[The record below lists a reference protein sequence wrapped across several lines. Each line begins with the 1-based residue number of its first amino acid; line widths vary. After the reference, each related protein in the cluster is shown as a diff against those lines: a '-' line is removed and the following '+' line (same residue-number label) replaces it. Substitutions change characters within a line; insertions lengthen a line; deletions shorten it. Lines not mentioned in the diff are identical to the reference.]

1 MPTETTVLH
10 SSEETNP
17 IVDNLKEKLKAE
29 LKEAEKALVA
39 ANDKIAALGES
50 PSEEDKAKAIDELTK
65 AKAKVDD
72 LKEKLKAAE
81 TTHED
86 GEVVTP
92 SPVVPGAGAV
102 ESPTTGSETHP
113 AQPKE
118 DEGHKPAPTTGG
130 TETHTEEDHGTTETH
145 ETTGT
150 PAPSETHTG
159 TETHTESPAAPA
171 GDHLEETHTETGT
184 PKPPAAHAEEGTHG
198 TTEEKHESKPSADE
212 AALKAKAEAAKAEVE
227 TAKKNLEKAQAKVEE
242 LAKDEH
248 ASEADKAAAA
258 KALVEAKAKVEETTK
273 EAAKA
278 EAAANPANKLG
289 GVALALAS
297 GAYRML

>member
-17 IVDNLKEKLKAE
+17 ILDNLKEKLKAE
-29 LKEAEKALVA
+29 LKEAEKALVD
-39 ANDKIAALGES
+39 ANNKIAALGES
-50 PSEEDKAKAIDELTK
+50 PSEEDKTKAIDELTK

-81 TTHED
+81 GTHED
-86 GEVVTP
+86 GEVTP

-102 ESPTTGSETHP
+102 ESPTTGGSETTP
-113 AQPKE
+113 TKPKE
-118 DEGHKPAPTTGG
+118 DEGHKPAPSTGG
-130 TETHTEEDHGTTETH
+130 TETKPVSPTPGSEEGHGTTETH
-145 ETTGT
+145 EGT
-150 PAPSETHTG
+150 PAG
-159 TETHTESPAAPA
+159 
-171 GDHLEETHTETGT
+171 GETHTETPG
-184 PKPPAAHAEEGTHG
+184 PADHLEDHAAHAEEGTH
-198 TTEEKHESKPSADE
+198 EEKHEAKPSADE
-212 AALKAKAEAAKAEVE
+212 AALKAKAEEAKAKVE
-227 TAKKNLEKAQAKVEE
+227 TAKTDLEKAKAKVEE

-289 GVALALAS
+289 GVAFALAS

>member
-10 SSEETNP
+10 SSEETTP
-17 IVDNLKEKLKAE
+17 ITDNLKEKLKAE
-29 LKEAEKALVA
+29 LKEAEKALVD
-39 ANDKIAALGES
+39 ANNKIAALGES

-81 TTHED
+81 GTHED
-86 GEVVTP
+86 GEVTP

-102 ESPTTGSETHP
+102 ESPTTGSETQP
-113 AQPKE
+113 APPTPAVPSGSE
-118 DEGHKPAPTTGG
+118 EGHTGEG
-130 TETHTEEDHGTTETH
+130 AHGATEEGHGTTETH
-145 ETTGT
+145 ETGT
-150 PAPSETHTG
+150 PGSSETHT
-159 TETHTESPAAPA
+159 PA
-171 GDHLEETHTETGT
+171 GDHLEETHTETES
-184 PKPPAAHAEEGTHG
+184 PKPPAAHAEEGTH
-198 TTEEKHESKPSADE
+198 EETHEAKPSADE

-289 GVALALAS
+289 GVAFALAS

>member
-17 IVDNLKEKLKAE
+17 ILDNLKEKLKAE

-39 ANDKIAALGES
+39 ANEKIAALGES

-81 TTHED
+81 GTHED
-86 GEVVTP
+86 GEVTP

-102 ESPTTGSETHP
+102 ESPTTGGSETTP
-113 AQPKE
+113 TKPKE
-118 DEGHKPAPTTGG
+118 GEGGKPESPTTGG
-130 TETHTEEDHGTTETH
+130 
-145 ETTGT
+145 
-150 PAPSETHTG
+150 S
-159 TETHTESPAAPA
+159 ETHTESPAPA
-171 GDHLEETHTETGT
+171 EGTHEGGTPSTGETHPTGGDHLEDH
-184 PKPPAAHAEEGTHG
+184 AAHAEEGKHEETH
-198 TTEEKHESKPSADE
+198 EEKKPSADE
-212 AALKAKAEAAKAEVE
+212 AALKAKAEEAKAKVE
-227 TAKKNLEKAQAKVEE
+227 TAKTDLEKAQAKVEE

-248 ASEADKAAAA
+248 TSEEDKAKAA
-258 KALVEAKAKVEETTK
+258 KALVDAKAKVEETTK

-289 GVALALAS
+289 GVAFALAS

>member
-17 IVDNLKEKLKAE
+17 ILDNLKEKLKAE

-39 ANDKIAALGES
+39 ANEKIAALGES

-81 TTHED
+81 GTHED
-86 GEVVTP
+86 GEVTP
-92 SPVVPGAGAV
+92 SPVVPGAGVV
-102 ESPTTGSETHP
+102 ESPTTGGSETTP
-113 AQPKE
+113 TKPKE
-118 DEGHKPAPTTGG
+118 DEGHKPAPSTGG
-130 TETHTEEDHGTTETH
+130 TETKPVSPTPGSEEGHGTTETH
-145 ETTGT
+145 EGT
-150 PAPSETHTG
+150 PAG
-159 TETHTESPAAPA
+159 
-171 GDHLEETHTETGT
+171 GETHTETPG
-184 PKPPAAHAEEGTHG
+184 PADHLEDHAAHAEEGTH
-198 TTEEKHESKPSADE
+198 EEKHEAKPSADE
-212 AALKAKAEAAKAEVE
+212 AALKAKAEEAKAKVE
-227 TAKKNLEKAQAKVEE
+227 TAKTDLEKAQAKVEE

-248 ASEADKAAAA
+248 ASEEDKAKAA

-289 GVALALAS
+289 GVAFALAS

>member
-17 IVDNLKEKLKAE
+17 ILDNLKEKLKAE

-39 ANDKIAALGES
+39 ANDKIVALGES

-81 TTHED
+81 GTHED
-86 GEVVTP
+86 GEVTP

-102 ESPTTGSETHP
+102 ESPTTGGSETTP
-113 AQPKE
+113 TKPKE
-118 DEGHKPAPTTGG
+118 GEGGKPESPTTG
-130 TETHTEEDHGTTETH
+130 
-145 ETTGT
+145 
-150 PAPSETHTG
+150 SS
-159 TETHTESPAAPA
+159 ETHTESPAPA
-171 GDHLEETHTETGT
+171 EGTHEGGTPSTGETHPTSGDHLEDH
-184 PKPPAAHAEEGTHG
+184 AAHAEEG
-198 TTEEKHESKPSADE
+198 KHEETHEAKPSADE

-248 ASEADKAAAA
+248 ASESDKAAAA

-289 GVALALAS
+289 GVAFALAS

>member
-17 IVDNLKEKLKAE
+17 ILDNLKEKLKAE

-39 ANDKIAALGES
+39 ANEKIAALGES

-81 TTHED
+81 GTHED
-86 GEVVTP
+86 GEVTP

-102 ESPTTGSETHP
+102 ESPTTGGSETTP
-113 AQPKE
+113 TKPKE
-118 DEGHKPAPTTGG
+118 DEGHKPAPSTGG
-130 TETHTEEDHGTTETH
+130 
-145 ETTGT
+145 
-150 PAPSETHTG
+150 S
-159 TETHTESPAAPA
+159 ETHTESPAPA
-171 GDHLEETHTETGT
+171 EGTHEGGTPSTGETHPTGGDHLEDH
-184 PKPPAAHAEEGTHG
+184 AAHAEEGKHEETH
-198 TTEEKHESKPSADE
+198 EEKKPSADE
-212 AALKAKAEAAKAEVE
+212 AALKAKAEEAKAKVE
-227 TAKKNLEKAQAKVEE
+227 TAKTDLEKAKAKVEE

-248 ASEADKAAAA
+248 ASEEDKAKAA
-258 KALVEAKAKVEETTK
+258 KALVDAKAKVEETTK

-289 GVALALAS
+289 GVAFALAS

>member
-17 IVDNLKEKLKAE
+17 ILDNLKEKLKAE

-39 ANDKIAALGES
+39 ANEKIAALGES

-81 TTHED
+81 GTHED
-86 GEVVTP
+86 GEVTP

-102 ESPTTGSETHP
+102 ESPTTGGSETTP
-113 AQPKE
+113 TKPKE
-118 DEGHKPAPTTGG
+118 GEGGKPESPTTGG
-130 TETHTEEDHGTTETH
+130 
-145 ETTGT
+145 
-150 PAPSETHTG
+150 S
-159 TETHTESPAAPA
+159 ETHTESPAPA
-171 GDHLEETHTETGT
+171 EGTHEGGTPSTGETHPTGGDHLEDH
-184 PKPPAAHAEEGTHG
+184 AAHAEEGKHEETH
-198 TTEEKHESKPSADE
+198 EEKKPSADE
-212 AALKAKAEAAKAEVE
+212 AALKAKAEEAKAKVE
-227 TAKKNLEKAQAKVEE
+227 TAKTDLEKAQAKVEE

-248 ASEADKAAAA
+248 ASEEDKAKAA

-289 GVALALAS
+289 GVAFALAS

>member
-17 IVDNLKEKLKAE
+17 ILDNLKEKLKAE

-39 ANDKIAALGES
+39 ANEKIAALGES

-81 TTHED
+81 GTHED
-86 GEVVTP
+86 GEVTP

-102 ESPTTGSETHP
+102 ESPTTGGSETTP
-113 AQPKE
+113 TKPKE
-118 DEGHKPAPTTGG
+118 GEGGKPESPTTGG
-130 TETHTEEDHGTTETH
+130 
-145 ETTGT
+145 
-150 PAPSETHTG
+150 S
-159 TETHTESPAAPA
+159 ETHTESPAPA
-171 GDHLEETHTETGT
+171 EGTHEGGTPSTGETHPTGGDHLEDH
-184 PKPPAAHAEEGTHG
+184 AAHAEEGKHEETH
-198 TTEEKHESKPSADE
+198 EEKKPSADE
-212 AALKAKAEAAKAEVE
+212 AALKVKAEEAKAKVE
-227 TAKKNLEKAQAKVEE
+227 TAKTDLEKAQAKVEE

-248 ASEADKAAAA
+248 ASEEDKAKAA

-289 GVALALAS
+289 GVAFALAS

>member
-17 IVDNLKEKLKAE
+17 ILDNLKEKLKAE

-72 LKEKLKAAE
+72 LKEKLKKATE
-81 TTHED
+81 THED
-86 GEVVTP
+86 GEVTP
-92 SPVVPGAGAV
+92 SPVVPGSGAV
-102 ESPTTGSETHP
+102 ESPTTGSETQP
-113 AQPKE
+113 APPTPAVPSGSE
-118 DEGHKPAPTTGG
+118 EGHTGEG
-130 TETHTEEDHGTTETH
+130 THG
-145 ETTGT
+145 
-150 PAPSETHTG
+150 
-159 TETHTESPAAPA
+159 
-171 GDHLEETHTETGT
+171 
-184 PKPPAAHAEEGTHG
+184 AEEGTH
-198 TTEEKHESKPSADE
+198 EEKHEAKPSADE
-212 AALKAKAEAAKAEVE
+212 AALKAKAEEAKAKVE
-227 TAKKNLEKAQAKVEE
+227 TAKTDLEKAKAKVEE

-248 ASEADKAAAA
+248 ASEEDKAKAA

-289 GVALALAS
+289 GVAFALAS

>member
-17 IVDNLKEKLKAE
+17 ILDNLKEKLKAE
-29 LKEAEKALVA
+29 LKEAEKALVD
-39 ANDKIAALGES
+39 ANNKIAALGES

-81 TTHED
+81 GTHED
-86 GEVVTP
+86 GEVTP
-92 SPVVPGAGAV
+92 SPVVPGSGVV
-102 ESPTTGSETHP
+102 ESPTTGGSETTP
-113 AQPKE
+113 TKPKE
-118 DEGHKPAPTTGG
+118 GEGGKPESPTTGG
-130 TETHTEEDHGTTETH
+130 SETKPVSPTPGSEEGHGTTETH
-145 ETTGT
+145 EGT
-150 PAPSETHTG
+150 PAG
-159 TETHTESPAAPA
+159 
-171 GDHLEETHTETGT
+171 GETHTETPG
-184 PKPPAAHAEEGTHG
+184 PADHLEDHAAHAEEGTH
-198 TTEEKHESKPSADE
+198 EETHESKPSADE
-212 AALKAKAEAAKAEVE
+212 AALKAKAEEAQAKVE
-227 TAKKNLEKAQAKVEE
+227 TAKTDLEKAQAKVEE

-248 ASEADKAAAA
+248 ASEADKASAA

-289 GVALALAS
+289 GVAFALAS

>member
-10 SSEETNP
+10 TSEETTP
-17 IVDNLKEKLKAE
+17 ILDNLKNKLREE

-39 ANDKIAALGES
+39 ANEKIAALGES

-81 TTHED
+81 GTHED
-86 GEVVTP
+86 GEVTP

-102 ESPTTGSETHP
+102 ESPTTGGSETTTP
-113 AQPKE
+113 TKPKE
-118 DEGHKPAPTTGG
+118 DEGHKPVPPTPAVPTGS
-130 TETHTEEDHGTTETH
+130 EEGHGTTETH
-145 ETTGT
+145 EGT
-150 PAPSETHTG
+150 PAG
-159 TETHTESPAAPA
+159 
-171 GDHLEETHTETGT
+171 GETHTETPGPT
-184 PKPPAAHAEEGTHG
+184 GDHLEDHAAHAEEGTR
-198 TTEEKHESKPSADE
+198 EEKHEAKPSADE

-227 TAKKNLEKAQAKVEE
+227 TAKKNLEKTQAKVEE

-248 ASEADKAAAA
+248 ASEEDKAKAA

-289 GVALALAS
+289 GVAFALAS

>member
-17 IVDNLKEKLKAE
+17 ILDNLKEKLKAE

-39 ANDKIAALGES
+39 ANEKIAALGES

-81 TTHED
+81 GTHED
-86 GEVVTP
+86 GEVTP
-92 SPVVPGAGAV
+92 SPVTPGSGAV
-102 ESPTTGSETHP
+102 ESPTTGGSETTP
-113 AQPKE
+113 TKPKE
-118 DEGHKPAPTTGG
+118 DEGHKPAPSTGG
-130 TETHTEEDHGTTETH
+130 TETKPVSPTPGSEEGHGTTETH
-145 ETTGT
+145 EGT
-150 PAPSETHTG
+150 PAG
-159 TETHTESPAAPA
+159 
-171 GDHLEETHTETGT
+171 GETHTETPG
-184 PKPPAAHAEEGTHG
+184 PADHLEDHAAHAEEGTH
-198 TTEEKHESKPSADE
+198 EEKHEAKPSADE
-212 AALKAKAEAAKAEVE
+212 AALKAKAEEAKAKVE
-227 TAKKNLEKAQAKVEE
+227 TAKTDLEKAQAKVEE

-248 ASEADKAAAA
+248 ASEADKATAA

-289 GVALALAS
+289 GVAFALAS

>member
-17 IVDNLKEKLKAE
+17 ILDNLKEKLKAE

-39 ANDKIAALGES
+39 ANEKIAALGES

-81 TTHED
+81 GTHED
-86 GEVVTP
+86 GEVTP
-92 SPVVPGAGAV
+92 SPVVPGSGAV
-102 ESPTTGSETHP
+102 ESPTTGGSETTP
-113 AQPKE
+113 TKPKE
-118 DEGHKPAPTTGG
+118 DEGHKPAPSTGG
-130 TETHTEEDHGTTETH
+130 TETKPVSPTPGSEEGHGTTETH
-145 ETTGT
+145 EGT
-150 PAPSETHTG
+150 PAGS
-159 TETHTESPAAPA
+159 
-171 GDHLEETHTETGT
+171 ETHTETPG
-184 PKPPAAHAEEGTHG
+184 PADHLEDHAAHVEEGKHEETH
-198 TTEEKHESKPSADE
+198 EEKKPSADE
-212 AALKAKAEAAKAEVE
+212 VALKAKAEEAKAKVE
-227 TAKKNLEKAQAKVEE
+227 TAKTDLEKAQAKVEE

-289 GVALALAS
+289 GVAFALAS

>member
-17 IVDNLKEKLKAE
+17 ILDNLKEKLKAE

-39 ANDKIAALGES
+39 ANEKIAALGES

-81 TTHED
+81 GTHED
-86 GEVVTP
+86 GEVTP
-92 SPVVPGAGAV
+92 SPVVPGSGAV
-102 ESPTTGSETHP
+102 ESPTTGGSETHL

-118 DEGHKPAPTTGG
+118 DEGHKPAPSTGG
-130 TETHTEEDHGTTETH
+130 TETQPVPPTPAVPTGSEEGHGTTETH
-145 ETTGT
+145 EGT
-150 PAPSETHTG
+150 PAG
-159 TETHTESPAAPA
+159 
-171 GDHLEETHTETGT
+171 GETHTETPG
-184 PKPPAAHAEEGTHG
+184 PADHLEDHAAHAEEGSH
-198 TTEEKHESKPSADE
+198 EEKHEEKQPSADE
-212 AALKAKAEAAKAEVE
+212 AALKAKAEEAKAKVE
-227 TAKKNLEKAQAKVEE
+227 TAKTDLEKAQAKVEE

-248 ASEADKAAAA
+248 ASEEDKAKAA

-289 GVALALAS
+289 GVAFALAS

>member
-17 IVDNLKEKLKAE
+17 ILDNLKEKLKAE
-29 LKEAEKALVA
+29 LKEAEKALVD
-39 ANDKIAALGES
+39 ANNKIAALGES

-81 TTHED
+81 GTHED
-86 GEVVTP
+86 GEVTP

-102 ESPTTGSETHP
+102 ESPTTGGSETTP
-113 AQPKE
+113 TKPKE
-118 DEGHKPAPTTGG
+118 DEGHKPAPSTGG
-130 TETHTEEDHGTTETH
+130 TETKPVSPTPGSEEGHGTTETH
-145 ETTGT
+145 EGT
-150 PAPSETHTG
+150 PAG
-159 TETHTESPAAPA
+159 
-171 GDHLEETHTETGT
+171 GETHTETPG
-184 PKPPAAHAEEGTHG
+184 PADHLEDHAAHAEEGTH
-198 TTEEKHESKPSADE
+198 EETHEAKPSADE

-289 GVALALAS
+289 GVAFALAS

>member
-17 IVDNLKEKLKAE
+17 ILDNLKEKLKAE
-29 LKEAEKALVA
+29 LKEAEKALIA
-39 ANDKIAALGES
+39 ANNKIAALGES

-65 AKAKVDD
+65 AKARVDE

-81 TTHED
+81 GTHED
-86 GEVVTP
+86 GEVTP
-92 SPVVPGAGAV
+92 SPVVPGSGVV
-102 ESPTTGSETHP
+102 ESPTTGAETQPAPPTPAVPSGSE
-113 AQPKE
+113 
-118 DEGHKPAPTTGG
+118 EGHTGEG
-130 TETHTEEDHGTTETH
+130 AHGTTETH
-145 ETTGT
+145 EATGT
-150 PAPSETHTG
+150 PGSSETQ
-159 TETHTESPAAPA
+159 PPA
-171 GDHLEETHTETGT
+171 GDHLEETHTETGS
-184 PKPPAAHAEEGTHG
+184 PKPPAAHAEEGTH
-198 TTEEKHESKPSADE
+198 EETHEAKPSADE

-289 GVALALAS
+289 GVAFALAS

>member
-17 IVDNLKEKLKAE
+17 ILDNLKEKLKAE
-29 LKEAEKALVA
+29 LKEAEKALVD
-39 ANDKIAALGES
+39 ANNKIAALGES

-72 LKEKLKAAE
+72 LKEKLKKATE
-81 TTHED
+81 THED
-86 GEVVTP
+86 GEVTP
-92 SPVVPGAGAV
+92 SPVVPGSGAV
-102 ESPTTGSETHP
+102 ESPTTGGSETTP
-113 AQPKE
+113 TKPKE
-118 DEGHKPAPTTGG
+118 DEGHKPAPSTGG
-130 TETHTEEDHGTTETH
+130 TETKPVSPTPGSEDGHGTTETH
-145 ETTGT
+145 EGT
-150 PAPSETHTG
+150 PAG
-159 TETHTESPAAPA
+159 
-171 GDHLEETHTETGT
+171 GETHTETPG
-184 PKPPAAHAEEGTHG
+184 PADHLEDHAAHAEEGTH
-198 TTEEKHESKPSADE
+198 EEKHEAKPSADE

-227 TAKKNLEKAQAKVEE
+227 TAKKDLEKAQAKVEE

-258 KALVEAKAKVEETTK
+258 KALVDAKAKVEETTK

-289 GVALALAS
+289 GVAFALAS

>member
-10 SSEETNP
+10 SSEETTP
-17 IVDNLKEKLKAE
+17 ILDRAKEKLKEE
-29 LKEAEKALVA
+29 LKEAEKALVD
-39 ANDKIAALGES
+39 ANTKLGALGES
-50 PSEEDKAKAIDELTK
+50 ASEEDKAKAIDELTK

-81 TTHED
+81 GTHED
-86 GEVVTP
+86 GEVTP
-92 SPVVPGAGAV
+92 SPVVPGAGAGAV
-102 ESPTTGSETHP
+102 ESPTTGGSETTP
-113 AQPKE
+113 TKPKE
-118 DEGHKPAPTTGG
+118 GEGGKPESPTTGG
-130 TETHTEEDHGTTETH
+130 
-145 ETTGT
+145 
-150 PAPSETHTG
+150 S
-159 TETHTESPAAPA
+159 ETHTESPAPA
-171 GDHLEETHTETGT
+171 EGTHEGGTPSTGGDHLDDTHTEVE
-184 PKPPAAHAEEGTHG
+184 PPAAHAEEGKHEETH
-198 TTEEKHESKPSADE
+198 EEKKPSADE

-242 LAKDEH
+242 VAKDEH

-289 GVALALAS
+289 GVAFALAS

>member
-17 IVDNLKEKLKAE
+17 ILDNLKEKLKAE

-39 ANDKIAALGES
+39 ANKKIAALGES

-81 TTHED
+81 GTHED
-86 GEVVTP
+86 GEVTP

-113 AQPKE
+113 TQPKE
-118 DEGHKPAPTTGG
+118 GEGGKPETPTTGG
-130 TETHTEEDHGTTETH
+130 TETHTEEGHGTTETH
-145 ETTGT
+145 ETGT
-150 PAPSETHTG
+150 PGSSETHT
-159 TETHTESPAAPA
+159 PA
-171 GDHLEETHTETGT
+171 GDHLEETHTETGS
-184 PKPPAAHAEEGTHG
+184 PKPPAAHAEEGTH
-198 TTEEKHESKPSADE
+198 EETHEAKPSADE

-227 TAKKNLEKAQAKVEE
+227 TAKKDLEKAQAKVEE

-248 ASEADKAAAA
+248 ASEQDKADAA

-289 GVALALAS
+289 GVAFALAS

>member
-17 IVDNLKEKLKAE
+17 ILDNLKEKLKAE

-39 ANDKIAALGES
+39 ANEKIAALGES

-81 TTHED
+81 GTHED
-86 GEVVTP
+86 GEVTP
-92 SPVVPGAGAV
+92 SPVTPGSGAV
-102 ESPTTGSETHP
+102 ESPTTGDTETHP

-118 DEGHKPAPTTGG
+118 DEGHKPAPSTG
-130 TETHTEEDHGTTETH
+130 
-145 ETTGT
+145 
-150 PAPSETHTG
+150 G
-159 TETHTESPAAPA
+159 TETHTESPAPA
-171 GDHLEETHTETGT
+171 EGTHEGGTPSTGETHPTGGDHLEDH
-184 PKPPAAHAEEGTHG
+184 AAHAEEGKHEETH
-198 TTEEKHESKPSADE
+198 EEKKPSADE
-212 AALKAKAEAAKAEVE
+212 AALKAKAEEAKAKVE
-227 TAKKNLEKAQAKVEE
+227 TAKTDLEKAQAKVEE

-248 ASEADKAAAA
+248 ASEEDKAKAA

-289 GVALALAS
+289 GVAFALAS

>member
-17 IVDNLKEKLKAE
+17 ILDNLKEKLKAE

-39 ANDKIAALGES
+39 ANEKIAALGES

-81 TTHED
+81 GTHED
-86 GEVVTP
+86 GEVTP
-92 SPVVPGAGAV
+92 SPVVPGSGAV
-102 ESPTTGSETHP
+102 ESPTTGGSETTP
-113 AQPKE
+113 TKPKE
-118 DEGHKPAPTTGG
+118 GEGGKPESPTTGG
-130 TETHTEEDHGTTETH
+130 
-145 ETTGT
+145 
-150 PAPSETHTG
+150 S
-159 TETHTESPAAPA
+159 ETHTESPAPA
-171 GDHLEETHTETGT
+171 EGTHEGGTPSTGETHPTGGDHLEDH
-184 PKPPAAHAEEGTHG
+184 AAHAEEGKHEETH
-198 TTEEKHESKPSADE
+198 EEKKPSADE
-212 AALKAKAEAAKAEVE
+212 AALKAKAEEAKAKVE
-227 TAKKNLEKAQAKVEE
+227 TAKTDLEKAQAKVEE

-248 ASEADKAAAA
+248 ASEEDKAKAA
-258 KALVEAKAKVEETTK
+258 KALVDAKAKVEETTK

-289 GVALALAS
+289 GVAFALAS

>member
-17 IVDNLKEKLKAE
+17 ILDNLKEKLKAE

-72 LKEKLKAAE
+72 LKEKLKKATE

-86 GEVVTP
+86 GEVTP
-92 SPVVPGAGAV
+92 SPVVPGSGVV
-102 ESPTTGSETHP
+102 ESPTTGSTETQP
-113 AQPKE
+113 QPKE
-118 DEGHKPAPTTGG
+118 DEGHKPAPSTGG
-130 TETHTEEDHGTTETH
+130 TETKPVSPTPGSEEGHGTTETH
-145 ETTGT
+145 EGT
-150 PAPSETHTG
+150 PTG
-159 TETHTESPAAPA
+159 S
-171 GDHLEETHTETGT
+171 ETHTETPGPT
-184 PKPPAAHAEEGTHG
+184 GDHLEDHAAHAEEGKHEETH
-198 TTEEKHESKPSADE
+198 EEKKPSADE
-212 AALKAKAEAAKAEVE
+212 AALKAKAEEAKAKVE
-227 TAKKNLEKAQAKVEE
+227 TAKTDLEKAQAKVEE

-248 ASEADKAAAA
+248 ASEEDKAKAA

-289 GVALALAS
+289 GVAFALAS

>member
-17 IVDNLKEKLKAE
+17 ILDRAKEKLKEE
-29 LKEAEKALVA
+29 LKEAENALVA
-39 ANDKIAALGES
+39 ANEKIAALGES
-50 PSEEDKAKAIDELTK
+50 ASEEDRAKAIDELTK

-81 TTHED
+81 PHED
-86 GEVVTP
+86 GEVTP
-92 SPVVPGAGAV
+92 SPVVPGTGAV
-102 ESPTTGSETHP
+102 ESPTTGGSETTP
-113 AQPKE
+113 TKPKE
-118 DEGHKPAPTTGG
+118 GEGGKPESPTTGG
-130 TETHTEEDHGTTETH
+130 
-145 ETTGT
+145 
-150 PAPSETHTG
+150 S
-159 TETHTESPAAPA
+159 ETHTESPAPA
-171 GDHLEETHTETGT
+171 EGTHEGGTPSTGETHPTGGDHLEDH
-184 PKPPAAHAEEGTHG
+184 AAHAEEGTH
-198 TTEEKHESKPSADE
+198 EETHEAKPSADE

-289 GVALALAS
+289 GVAFALAS

>member
-10 SSEETNP
+10 TSEETTPNP
-17 IVDNLKEKLKAE
+17 ILDRSKEKLKAE

-39 ANDKIAALGES
+39 ANNKIAALGES
-50 PSEEDKAKAIDELTK
+50 ASEEDKAKAIDELTK

-81 TTHED
+81 GTHED
-86 GEVVTP
+86 GEVTP

-102 ESPTTGSETHP
+102 ESPTTGGSETTP
-113 AQPKE
+113 TKPKE
-118 DEGHKPAPTTGG
+118 DEGHKPAPSTGG
-130 TETHTEEDHGTTETH
+130 TETQPVPPTPGSEEGHGTTETH
-145 ETTGT
+145 EGT
-150 PAPSETHTG
+150 PAG
-159 TETHTESPAAPA
+159 
-171 GDHLEETHTETGT
+171 GETHTETPGHADHLEDH
-184 PKPPAAHAEEGTHG
+184 AAHAEEGTH
-198 TTEEKHESKPSADE
+198 EEKHEAKPSADE
-212 AALKAKAEAAKAEVE
+212 AALKAKAEEAKAKVE
-227 TAKKNLEKAQAKVEE
+227 TAKTNLEKAQAKVEE

-248 ASEADKAAAA
+248 ASEQDKADAA

-289 GVALALAS
+289 GVAFALAS

>member
-17 IVDNLKEKLKAE
+17 ILDNLKEKLKAE
-29 LKEAEKALVA
+29 LKEAKKALVA
-39 ANDKIAALGES
+39 ANEKIAALGES

-81 TTHED
+81 GTHED
-86 GEVVTP
+86 GEVTP
-92 SPVVPGAGAV
+92 SPVVPGSGAV
-102 ESPTTGSETHP
+102 ESPTTGGSETHP
-113 AQPKE
+113 TQPKE
-118 DEGHKPAPTTGG
+118 GEGGKPESPTTGG
-130 TETHTEEDHGTTETH
+130 TGEGAHGTTEETH
-145 ETTGT
+145 GTGT
-150 PAPSETHTG
+150 PGSSETHT
-159 TETHTESPAAPA
+159 PA
-171 GDHLEETHTETGT
+171 GDHLEETHTETES
-184 PKPPAAHAEEGTHG
+184 PKPPAAHAEEGAHG
-198 TTEEKHESKPSADE
+198 TTEEKHEAKPSADE

-227 TAKKNLEKAQAKVEE
+227 TAKKDLEKAQAKVEE

-289 GVALALAS
+289 GVAFALAS

>member
-17 IVDNLKEKLKAE
+17 ILDNLKEKLKAE
-29 LKEAEKALVA
+29 LKEAEKALVD
-39 ANDKIAALGES
+39 ANNKIAALGES

-81 TTHED
+81 GTHED
-86 GEVVTP
+86 GEVTP
-92 SPVVPGAGAV
+92 SPVVPGSGAV
-102 ESPTTGSETHP
+102 ESPTTGGTETTP
-113 AQPKE
+113 TKPKE
-118 DEGHKPAPTTGG
+118 DEGHKPAPSTGG
-130 TETHTEEDHGTTETH
+130 TETKPVSPTPGSEEGHGTTETH
-145 ETTGT
+145 EGT
-150 PAPSETHTG
+150 PAG
-159 TETHTESPAAPA
+159 
-171 GDHLEETHTETGT
+171 GETHTETPG
-184 PKPPAAHAEEGTHG
+184 PADHLEDHAAHAEEGTH
-198 TTEEKHESKPSADE
+198 EEKHEAKPSADE

-289 GVALALAS
+289 GVAFALAS

>member
-17 IVDNLKEKLKAE
+17 ILDNLKEKLKAE
-29 LKEAEKALVA
+29 LKEAEKALVD

-81 TTHED
+81 GTHED
-86 GEVVTP
+86 GEVTP

-113 AQPKE
+113 TQPKE
-118 DEGHKPAPTTGG
+118 GEGGKPESPATGG
-130 TETHTEEDHGTTETH
+130 SETKPVSPTPGSEEGHGTTETH
-145 ETTGT
+145 EGT
-150 PAPSETHTG
+150 PAGS
-159 TETHTESPAAPA
+159 
-171 GDHLEETHTETGT
+171 ETHTETPG
-184 PKPPAAHAEEGTHG
+184 PADHLEDHAAHAEEGTH
-198 TTEEKHESKPSADE
+198 EEKHEAKPSADE
-212 AALKAKAEAAKAEVE
+212 AALKAKAEEAKAKVE
-227 TAKKNLEKAQAKVEE
+227 TAKTDLEKAKAKVEE

-248 ASEADKAAAA
+248 ASEVDKAAAA
-258 KALVEAKAKVEETTK
+258 KALVEAKAKVEETAK
-273 EAAKA
+273 EATKA

-289 GVALALAS
+289 GVAFALAS

>member
-17 IVDNLKEKLKAE
+17 ILDRAKEKLKEE
-29 LKEAEKALVA
+29 LKEAEKALVD
-39 ANDKIAALGES
+39 ANTKLAALGES

-65 AKAKVDD
+65 AKARVDE

-81 TTHED
+81 GTHED
-86 GEVVTP
+86 GEVTP

-102 ESPTTGSETHP
+102 ESPTTGSSETHP

-118 DEGHKPAPTTGG
+118 DEGHKPAPSTGG
-130 TETHTEEDHGTTETH
+130 TETKPVSPTPTGSEEGHGTTETH
-145 ETTGT
+145 EGT
-150 PAPSETHTG
+150 PAG
-159 TETHTESPAAPA
+159 
-171 GDHLEETHTETGT
+171 GETHTETPGPT
-184 PKPPAAHAEEGTHG
+184 GDHLEDHAAHAEEGKHEETH
-198 TTEEKHESKPSADE
+198 EEKKPSVDE
-212 AALKAKAEAAKAEVE
+212 AALKAKAEEAKAKVE
-227 TAKKNLEKAQAKVEE
+227 TAKTDLEKAQAKVEE

-248 ASEADKAAAA
+248 ASEEDKAKAA
-258 KALVEAKAKVEETTK
+258 KALVDAKAKLEETTK

-289 GVALALAS
+289 GVAYALAS

>member
-17 IVDNLKEKLKAE
+17 ILDRAKEKLKEE
-29 LKEAEKALVA
+29 LKEAEKALVD
-39 ANDKIAALGES
+39 ANTKLGALGES
-50 PSEEDKAKAIDELTK
+50 APEEDKAKAIDELTK

-81 TTHED
+81 GTHED
-86 GEVVTP
+86 GEVTP

-102 ESPTTGSETHP
+102 ESPTTG
-113 AQPKE
+113 
-118 DEGHKPAPTTGG
+118 G
-130 TETHTEEDHGTTETH
+130 TETKPVSPTPGSEEGHGTTETH
-145 ETTGT
+145 EGT
-150 PAPSETHTG
+150 PAGS
-159 TETHTESPAAPA
+159 
-171 GDHLEETHTETGT
+171 ETHTETPGPT
-184 PKPPAAHAEEGTHG
+184 GDHLEDHTTHTEEGKHEETH
-198 TTEEKHESKPSADE
+198 EEKKPSADE

-248 ASEADKAAAA
+248 ASEEDKAKAA
-258 KALVEAKAKVEETTK
+258 KALVDAKAKVEETTK

-289 GVALALAS
+289 GVAFALAS

>member
-10 SSEETNP
+10 SSEETTP
-17 IVDNLKEKLKAE
+17 ITDNLKEKLKAE
-29 LKEAEKALVA
+29 LKEAEKALVD
-39 ANDKIAALGES
+39 ANNKIAALGES

-81 TTHED
+81 GTHED
-86 GEVVTP
+86 GEVTP
-92 SPVVPGAGAV
+92 SPVVPGSGAV
-102 ESPTTGSETHP
+102 ESPTTGGSETTP
-113 AQPKE
+113 TKPKE
-118 DEGHKPAPTTGG
+118 GEGGKPESPTTGG
-130 TETHTEEDHGTTETH
+130 
-145 ETTGT
+145 
-150 PAPSETHTG
+150 S
-159 TETHTESPAAPA
+159 ETHTESPAPA
-171 GDHLEETHTETGT
+171 EGTHEGGTPSTGETHPTGGDHLEDH
-184 PKPPAAHAEEGTHG
+184 AAHAEEGKHEETH
-198 TTEEKHESKPSADE
+198 EEKKPSADE
-212 AALKAKAEAAKAEVE
+212 AALKAKAEEAKAKVE
-227 TAKKNLEKAQAKVEE
+227 TAKTDLEKAQAKVEE

-248 ASEADKAAAA
+248 VSEEDKAKAA

-289 GVALALAS
+289 GVAFALAS

>member
-17 IVDNLKEKLKAE
+17 ILDNLKEKLKAE
-29 LKEAEKALVA
+29 LKEAEKVLVA
-39 ANDKIAALGES
+39 ANEKIAALGES

-81 TTHED
+81 GTHED
-86 GEVVTP
+86 GEVTP
-92 SPVVPGAGAV
+92 SPVTPGSGAV
-102 ESPTTGSETHP
+102 ESPTIGGTEIQP
-113 AQPKE
+113 QPKE
-118 DEGHKPAPTTGG
+118 DEGHKPAPSTGG
-130 TETHTEEDHGTTETH
+130 TETKPVSPTPGSEEGHSTTETH
-145 ETTGT
+145 EGT
-150 PAPSETHTG
+150 PAG
-159 TETHTESPAAPA
+159 
-171 GDHLEETHTETGT
+171 GETHTETPG
-184 PKPPAAHAEEGTHG
+184 PADHLEDHAAHAEEGTH
-198 TTEEKHESKPSADE
+198 EETHEAKPSADE

-248 ASEADKAAAA
+248 ASEADKATAA

-289 GVALALAS
+289 GVAFALAS